1 MKRKIDLGLM
11 SLGLLLMLGLLTP
24 NLGQPKEEGVVDS
37 SVQREQLITDLNL
50 SPDKAKAFLAVG
62 GHWDQLRKDIIARIK
77 KNEADLETALAAP
90 QPDEGKINTLVS
102 TLIVDHDQLFGTFMA
117 QRQEEM
123 ALLTP
128 VQRGKF
134 LLALKKWHEEQMSK

>member
-1 MKRKIDLGLM
+1 MKRKTGVWLIY
-11 SLGLLLMLGLLTP
+11 LGLLLVLGLLKP
-24 NLGQPKEEGVVDS
+24 NLGQPKEPGEGKFS
-37 SVQREQLITDLNL
+37 GQREQLITDLGL
-50 SPDKAKAFLAVG
+50 SPDVAKAFLAVG
-62 GHWDQLRKDIIARIK
+62 GKWDQIRKDITVKIK

-102 TLIVDHDQLFGTFMA
+102 TLVIDHDQLFGTFMA
-117 QRQEEM
+117 QRQDEM

-134 LLALKKWHEEQMSK
+134 LLALKKWHEQQMR

>member
-1 MKRKIDLGLM
+1 MEQKFKVRCVIMGMLLV
-11 SLGLLLMLGLLTP
+11 LGLLWP
-24 NLGQPKEEGVVDS
+24 VPGQAREAGADS
-37 SVQREQLITDLNL
+37 YAEQREQLINDLKL
-50 SPDKAKAFLAVG
+50 SPEKAKAFMSVG
-62 GHWDQLRKDIIARIK
+62 GHWDQIRQNLIEGIK

-90 QPDEGKINTLVS
+90 QPDENKINQLVS
-102 TLIVDHDQLFGTFMA
+102 GLIVAHDQLFETFKS

-134 LLALKKWHEEQMSK
+134 LLALKKWHEERMK